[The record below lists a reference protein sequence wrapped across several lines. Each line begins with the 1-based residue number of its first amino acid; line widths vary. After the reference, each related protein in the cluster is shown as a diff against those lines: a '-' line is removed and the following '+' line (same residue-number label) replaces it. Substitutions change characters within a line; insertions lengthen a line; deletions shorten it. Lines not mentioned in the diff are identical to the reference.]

1 MSFTI
6 YYLDIDSRY
15 KSEVLL
21 KVYMRKNFFL
31 LSLFL
36 AIAPLTLWAQK
47 ITVTAKLDSTVLWIG
62 DQANLSFEVSQKANQ
77 KVVMPIFSD
86 TIVGG
91 LELVAPVKMD
101 TVKSP
106 DGVILVTQRYV
117 VTAFDDS
124 LLYIPPYPFVLD
136 GDTVWSKSLSLKV
149 VQPFKIDTAANSI
162 TDIKPVFE
170 PKFDWMNLIKWAL
183 LVLLIIGLLVL
194 LYFILRK
201 YWLKKPIFVSTPE
214 PILPPHLI
222 ALNHLDKIKQEKPW
236 QHNRSKEYHTELVD
250 VIREYIE
257 KVFDINSMEMTSIE
271 ILEHLGDLKREK
283 KSAFFALKQLFQLAD
298 LVKFAKWNP
307 TPDEHELSLNN
318 AYSFVNLTK
327 VEEVK
332 LEEVTP
338 EK

>member
-1 MSFTI
+1 
-6 YYLDIDSRY
+6 
-15 KSEVLL
+15 
-21 KVYMRKNFFL
+21 MRKCLLMLFL
-31 LSLFL
+31 LSAALL
-36 AIAPLTLWAQK
+36 HTNLWAQK

-62 DQANLSFEVSQKANQ
+62 DQANLSFEVSQQQNQ

-106 DGVILVTQRYV
+106 DGIILVTQRYV
-117 VTAFDDS
+117 VTAFEDS
-124 LLYIPPYPFVLD
+124 LLYIPPYPFVLN

-162 TDIKPVFE
+162 TDIKTVFE
-170 PKFDWMNLIKWAL
+170 PKFDWLNLIKWVL
-183 LVLLIIGLLVL
+183 LVLVIIALLVL

-201 YWLKKPIFVSTPE
+201 YWLKKPIFVSAPE
-214 PILPPHLI
+214 AILPPYMV
-222 ALNHLDKIKQEKPW
+222 ALNHLDKIKQEKAW
-236 QHNRSKEYHTELVD
+236 QHNRSKEYHTDLVD

-257 KVFDINSMEMTSIE
+257 KVFDLNSMEMTSIE
-271 ILEHLGDLKREK
+271 ILEHLGDLRSEQKT
-283 KSAFFALKQLFQLAD
+283 AYFALKQLLQLAD

-318 AYSFVNLTK
+318 AYLFVNQTK
-327 VEEVK
+327 VEELK
-332 LEEVTP
+332 PLEVTP